1 MSQTAAN
8 LIDINQVDYEI
19 KEGILRVADVPSA
32 FRFEKPRTR
41 RNVWFDSECK
51 REKSNYKKV
60 GRNTKDVGIKE
71 SALKQYKVLLQ
82 EKRVSYFNKFNKD
95 LFRLR
100 TKSPKE
106 FWALLKFSMGRKT
119 NVKFELKPMFEHFQK
134 LNILPSLYS
143 EDEIQEIDVPENP
156 VISCDFCFEEV
167 QHAINKLSNGKA
179 AGLDNVFPEFIKS
192 APRCMIELFTDF
204 FNFILASGTVPDDWS
219 LSIICPI

>member
-1 MSQTAAN
+1 MFGLTLNAKEKNRTTKKSA
-8 LIDINQVDYEI
+8 EI
-19 KEGILRVADVPSA
+19 QKTLEL
-32 FRFEKPRTR
+32 
-41 RNVWFDSECK
+41 
-51 REKSNYKKV
+51 KK
-60 GRNTKDVGIKE
+60 
-71 SALKQYKVLLQ
+71 SALKRYKVLLQ
-82 EKRVSYFNKFNKD
+82 KKSVSYFNKFNKD

-119 NVKFELKPMFEHFQK
+119 NVKFELKPLFEHFQK